1 MKILYYILVAYGVY
15 LFLQGLRHSTH
26 AYEFLATVGLGMI
39 FLVKVTQK
47 RRSEKGDT
55 SDE

>member
-47 RRSEKGDT
+47 RRSEKEDT